1 MHYSDARAALAVPGP
16 AQARGPGT
24 GHHASDDPSPPEP
37 EPEPAS
43 ESDSKFDPPGSNTA
57 AMILSRLRPPVSGPG
72 IRVTDQ
78 ALGPGG
84 SSCQWSRF
92 PSPSPAE

>member
-24 GHHASDDPSPPEP
+24 GHHASDPSPPEP

-43 ESDSKFDPPGSNTA
+43 ESDSKFDPPGSNAA

-72 IRVTDQ
+72 IRVTDHDEVSDSGFQ
-78 ALGPGG
+78 VGPGG
-84 SSCQWSRF
+84 F
-92 PSPSPAE
+92 